1 MLIVKTLARVNL
13 LLFTSLCL
21 GLLPACGG
29 GNGSKI
35 NNDDVTYVPE
45 TRPLGVIAGD
55 NAEYE
60 KGQTIT
66 LSGRL
71 VGTVTTQ
78 AVRWEQIGGT
88 PITGVSD
95 WTTPNLTFP
104 SPDVDG
110 LETFK
115 FRISARDSAD
125 NIINDASGN
134 PLVDEIE
141 ILVYDPAVIITL
153 EAEDTAFS
161 TLVGGATL
169 VNNGSNYIT
178 GAVGSHTA
186 DITPGAKV
194 IYQIPSGSTVGDKTI
209 GAGFYTLFVRY
220 AIPASYGGKEAVV
233 KTNGVDA
240 SVQFLATSSW
250 NNARVDVIKINE
262 GDNSIEIG
270 GGWNYYRID
279 SILLIP
285 APQPTKPL
293 AVAPTLVNANATA
306 ATKDVMTFL
315 VSSYGAKTLSGQTE
329 YMDYNDLGNKTGLRD
344 FNKVT
349 EMTGGQSP
357 AIVAFDLM
365 DYSSSRINCGAEPG
379 FLSEDMISEHNTKNV
394 ILSPL
399 WHWNSPTQLKDSNC
413 SGSGSTA
420 WYSGFYTTATNFNLK
435 NALADQNSADYQAL
449 ISDMDDIAAELKK
462 FADADIPLLW
472 RPLHE
477 AEGGWFWWG
486 ASDAASLKALWQLM
500 YQRFTEVHQLNNLIW
515 VYTAAG
521 SLSADWYP
529 GDAYVD
535 IVGYDGYD
543 GKNAGNPFKTQFTTL
558 KDRFDGK
565 KLIALTETGTVP
577 DIALMQQQN
586 AWWAYFVTWSSE
598 GSSEYGPQNADA
610 AEVKASYEFEGT
622 LNLDDVPGGRAKV
635 EAGLYDGFELSVSGW
650 GAQINWGDVP
660 GAMASSGWAAQGGH
674 ALSVTKNLST
684 VNAPG
689 SVVLQAYPPGGI
701 DVADKQTLTLVAHSA
716 NAGTNTT
723 AKLFVKHGDDWAWV
737 DSGAVSTAGDV
748 ILTIDVSALEKLQ
761 GIGVQF
767 EGFDPTSTMATFAI
781 DKVMLDDAVLY
792 DFEPAISPW
801 EGQVNW
807 AATAGATLSGN
818 WKNTG
823 SRSLG
828 LIKDLTKENAPNSV
842 ILQAYPTG
850 GIDVSSKQTLTL
862 VAHSANAGA
871 GTTAKLFVK
880 HGDNWEWL
888 DSGAVSATGNATL
901 QIDVSALTTL
911 QGLGVQF
918 EGFDITSTAA
928 GFYID
933 TVKLDNEVVYD
944 FEGTGKWE
952 FQKNWSPEAG
962 IHLASEWSK
971 SGGLAL
977 AGTTQLQNGDDN
989 IILQIYP
996 TGGVLLGDVTTLKI
1010 SVHAANTGNTTQVQL
1025 FAKDK
1030 DYAWKDGGA
1039 VALVNGSADLTLD
1052 ISTMGGE
1059 LSGFGVRFMGPVNS
1073 ATESSYYIDD
1083 VSFE

>member
-1 MLIVKTLARVNL
+1 MLILKTVKRITL
-13 LLFTSLCL
+13 LLFASLCL
-21 GLLPACGG
+21 SLLSGCGG
-29 GNGSKI
+29 GSKI
-35 NNDDVTYVPE
+35 NNDDVNYVPE
-45 TRPLGVIAGD
+45 TRPLGIIAGD

-78 AVRWEQIGGT
+78 TVKWEQIGGT
-88 PITGVSD
+88 PISGVSD
-95 WTTPNLTFP
+95 WSTPNLTFP

-115 FRISARDSAD
+115 FRISARDSAG
-125 NIINDASGN
+125 NIINDADGN

-141 ILVYDPAVIITL
+141 ILVYDPSVIITL
-153 EAEDTAFS
+153 EAEDAAFS
-161 TLVGGATL
+161 TLAGGATL
-169 VNNGSNYIT
+169 VSNGPNYIS
-178 GAVGSHTA
+178 GASGSHTA

-220 AIPASYGGKEAVV
+220 AIPASYGGKQAVV

-240 SVQFLATSSW
+240 NVPFLATSSW

-262 GDNSIEIG
+262 GSNSIEIG

-285 APQPTKPL
+285 APQPAKPL
-293 AVAPTLVNANATA
+293 AVAPNLVNANATA
-306 ATKDVMTFL
+306 ATKDVMAFL
-315 VSSYGAKTLSGQTE
+315 VSNYGAKTLSGQTE
-329 YMDYNDLGNKTGLRD
+329 FMDYNDLGNKTGLRD
-344 FNKVT
+344 FNKIT
-349 EMTGGQSP
+349 EITGGLSP

-365 DYSSSRINCGAEPG
+365 DYSSSRIACGAEPG
-379 FLSEDMISEHNTKNV
+379 VLSEDMINEHNTKNV

-399 WHWNSPTQLKDSNC
+399 WHWNSPTKLKDTNC
-413 SGSGSTA
+413 SGSGNTA
-420 WYSGFYTTATNFNLK
+420 WYSGFYSTATDFNLK
-435 NALADQNSADYQAL
+435 TALADTNSADYQAL

-486 ASDAASLKALWQLM
+486 ASDAQSLTTLWKIM
-500 YQRFTEVHQLNNLIW
+500 YQRFTDVHQLNNLIW

-521 SLSADWYP
+521 SLNADWYP

-543 GKNAGNPFKTQFTTL
+543 GKNADNPFKSEFTTL

-565 KLIALTETGTVP
+565 KLVALTETGTIP
-577 DIALMQQQN
+577 DIALMHQQN
-586 AWWAYFVTWSSE
+586 AWWAFFVTWNSQ
-598 GSSEYGPQNADA
+598 GSNEYGPLNADA
-610 AEVKASYEFEGT
+610 AELKASYEFEGT
-622 LNLDDVPGGRAKV
+622 LNLDDVPGGRAKI
-635 EAGLYDGFELSVSGW
+635 EAGLYDGFELPVASW

-660 GAMASSGWAAQGGH
+660 GAVASNNWSALGGH
-674 ALSVTKNLST
+674 ALSITKNLSLVSSPT
-684 VNAPG
+684 G
-689 SVVLQAYPPGGI
+689 VVLQTYPVGGI
-701 DVADKQTLTLVAHSA
+701 NVGDAQQLTLVAHSA
-716 NAGTNTT
+716 NTGAGTT

-748 ILTIDVSALEKLQ
+748 TLTLDVSALDKLQ

-767 EGFDPTSTMATFAI
+767 EGFDPASTNATFAI
-781 DKVMLDDAVLY
+781 DKVMLGDTLLY
-792 DFEPAISPW
+792 DFEPVVAPW
-801 EGQVNW
+801 EAQVNW
-807 AATAGATLSGN
+807 SATLGATLSGN
-818 WKNTG
+818 WSNTG
-823 SRSLG
+823 KRSLG
-828 LIKDLTKENAPNSV
+828 VIKDLSKENAPTSV
-842 ILQAYPTG
+842 VLQAYPTG
-850 GIDVSSKQTLTL
+850 GIDVSNKQTLTL
-862 VAHSANAGA
+862 VAHAANAGA

-880 HGDNWEWL
+880 HGADWVWL
-888 DSGAVSATGNATL
+888 DSGSVSATGSATL

-918 EGFDITSTAA
+918 EGFDSTSTAA

-933 TVKLDNEVVYD
+933 TVKLDSDVIYD
-944 FEGTGKWE
+944 FEGTGSWE
-952 FQKNWSPEAG
+952 FQKNWSPESG
-962 IHLASEWSK
+962 IHLASDWSK
-971 SGGLAL
+971 SGGLSL
-977 AGTTQLQNGDDN
+977 GGTTQLKDGDDN
-989 IILQIYP
+989 IILQVYP
-996 TGGVLLGDVTTLKI
+996 TGGLLLGDVTKLKI
-1010 SVHAANTGNTTQVQL
+1010 SVHAVNTGNATQAQL

-1030 DYAWKDGGA
+1030 NFSWKDGGA
-1039 VALVNGSADLTLD
+1039 VALVNGSAELTLD
-1052 ISTMGGE
+1052 ISDMGGE
-1059 LSGFGVRFMGPVNS
+1059 LSGLGVRFMGPVNS